1 MRRAKSNKLDI
12 VTLTVINNALVNI
25 CREMG
30 TAMMRTSYSP
40 IFNEALDFS
49 CVIFT
54 PSGEM
59 IGQAEFC
66 PTMIGSAQYAVK
78 WTIEELGL
86 DSFEPGDVVI
96 HNDPYRGQCHM
107 PEHMVLKPVFFRKE
121 LRFFVANIAHVGE
134 IGGMAPG
141 SFAADATE
149 VYQEGLRLP
158 PIKIMSRGEYV
169 KDVWK
174 IILSN
179 HRTPKSSWGDL
190 HAMIGSLNIAA
201 DRLVQLLQDYGADL
215 LAQASNHLLD
225 YSERWMR
232 AEIRAI
238 PDGIYEAA
246 DCMED
251 DGITDQPVW
260 MRLKLIVEG
269 DEIIA
274 DWTGSDPQAK
284 GPINATFV
292 VTAAATYS
300 AVLHVTNK
308 DIPRN
313 SGCFRPV
320 RILTKPG
327 TLVNVQ
333 HPGPS
338 VGGNT
343 ETHPHIQNVVVA
355 ALSQAIPSR
364 TAAAEGATACN
375 FLFGGLHPETGEY
388 YTNYHFEGCGWGG
401 TATHDG
407 NSVMCPVNGNCR
419 NTPVEVFETKYPFLT
434 LEYSMRKDSGG
445 VGKRRGGLG
454 SSRKLRVMAPEITVS
469 ALLDRTR
476 THAWG
481 LFGGAGGAS
490 AKLLV
495 KKKGEKRFT
504 TFSEAFGTTSA
515 TKFTRIV
522 LKEGDEVIIESPGG
536 GGYDPAGERSTQDI
550 EEDIRQGYISLEA
563 ARELYAYKH

>member
-1 MRRAKSNKLDI
+1 MKRAKSNKLDI

-54 PSGEM
+54 PTGEM

-107 PEHMVLKPVFFRKE
+107 PEHMVLKPVFFEKK
-121 LRFFVANIAHVGE
+121 LQFFVANIAHVGE

-158 PIKIMSRGEYV
+158 PIKIMRRGEYV

-190 HAMIGSLNIAA
+190 HAMIGSLNIAS
-201 DRLVQLLQDYGADL
+201 DRLAKLLGRYGADV
-215 LAQASNHLLD
+215 LAEAANQLLD

-232 AEIRAI
+232 AEIREI
-238 PDGIYEAA
+238 PDGTYCAD

-260 MRLKLIVEG
+260 MRLKLTVAG
-269 DEIIA
+269 DEIFA
-274 DWTGSDPQAK
+274 DWTGSDPQAR
-284 GPINATFV
+284 GAINATFV

-300 AVLHVTNK
+300 ALLHVTNK

-327 TLVNVQ
+327 TLVNVR

-355 ALSQAIPSR
+355 ALSQAIPAR

-375 FLFGGLHPETGEY
+375 FLFGGLHPDTGEY

-454 SSRKLRVMAPEITVS
+454 SSRRLRVMAPEITVS
-469 ALLDRTR
+469 ALLDRTK
-476 THAWG
+476 TQAWG
-481 LFGGAGGAS
+481 LFGGSGGAS
-490 AKLLV
+490 ARLLV
-495 KKKGEKRFT
+495 KRKGQESFSS
-504 TFSEAFGTTSA
+504 FSEVFGTVSP
-515 TKFTRIV
+515 TKFTRV
-522 LKEGDEVIIESPGG
+522 LLREGDEVIIDSPGG
-536 GGYDPAGERSTQDI
+536 GGYDPGESRSI
-550 EEDIRQGYISLEA
+550 EEIEDDLRQGYVSPEA
-563 ARELYAYKH
+563 ARKHYGYKR

>member
-1 MRRAKSNKLDI
+1 MKKAKSNKLDI

-54 PSGEM
+54 PDGEM

-107 PEHMVLKPVFFRKE
+107 PEHMVLKPVFFGKK

-158 PIKIMSRGEYV
+158 PIKIMRGGEYV

-201 DRLVQLLQDYGADL
+201 ERLVKLLEDYGADL
-215 LAQASNHLLD
+215 LAEASNQLLN

-232 AEIRAI
+232 AEIREI
-238 PDGIYEAA
+238 PDGTYEAA

-260 MRLKLIVEG
+260 MRLKLIVAD

-274 DWTGSDPQAK
+274 DWTRSDPQAR
-284 GPINATFV
+284 GAINATFV

-308 DIPRN
+308 DIPRLFSSHSN
-313 SGCFRPV
+313 CNQTGNPRECPASRA
-320 RILTKPG
+320 I
-327 TLVNVQ
+327 
-333 HPGPS
+333 
-338 VGGNT
+338 GG
-343 ETHPHIQNVVVA
+343 
-355 ALSQAIPSR
+355 
-364 TAAAEGATACN
+364 
-375 FLFGGLHPETGEY
+375 
-388 YTNYHFEGCGWGG
+388 
-401 TATHDG
+401 
-407 NSVMCPVNGNCR
+407 
-419 NTPVEVFETKYPFLT
+419 
-434 LEYSMRKDSGG
+434 RK
-445 VGKRRGGLG
+445 
-454 SSRKLRVMAPEITVS
+454 
-469 ALLDRTR
+469 
-476 THAWG
+476 H
-481 LFGGAGGAS
+481 
-490 AKLLV
+490 
-495 KKKGEKRFT
+495 
-504 TFSEAFGTTSA
+504 
-515 TKFTRIV
+515 
-522 LKEGDEVIIESPGG
+522 
-536 GGYDPAGERSTQDI
+536 
-550 EEDIRQGYISLEA
+550 
-563 ARELYAYKH
+563 

>member
-1 MRRAKSNKLDI
+1 
-12 VTLTVINNALVNI
+12 
-25 CREMG
+25 
-30 TAMMRTSYSP
+30 MMRTSYSP

-54 PSGEM
+54 PKGEM

-86 DSFEPGDVVI
+86 DSFAPGDVVI

-107 PEHMVLKPVFFRKE
+107 PEHMVLKPVFFEKK
-121 LRFFVANIAHVGE
+121 LAFFVANIAHVGE

-190 HAMIGSLNIAA
+190 HAMIGSLGIGE
-201 DRLVQLLQDYGADL
+201 DRLTKLLERYGAKYL
-215 LAQASNHLLD
+215 EAASKQLLD

-232 AEIRAI
+232 AEIREI
-238 PDGIYEAA
+238 PDGVYEAA

-251 DGITDQPVW
+251 DGITDKPVW
-260 MRLKLIVEG
+260 MRLRLTVAD

-274 DWTGSDPQAK
+274 DWTATDPQAR

-292 VTAAATYS
+292 VTAAATFS
-300 AVLHVTNK
+300 AILHVTNR

-327 TLVNVQ
+327 TLVNVR

-355 ALSQAIPSR
+355 ALSQAIPTR

-375 FLFGGLHPETGEY
+375 FLFGGIHPETGEY

-401 TATHDG
+401 SATHDG

-434 LEYSMRKDSGG
+434 MEYAMRTDSGG
-445 VGKRRGGLG
+445 VGKSRGGLG
-454 SSRKLRVMAPEITVS
+454 SARRLRVTAPEITVS
-469 ALLDRTR
+469 ALLDRTK

-481 LFGGAGGAS
+481 LFGAQGGAS
-490 AKLLV
+490 ARLLV
-495 KKKGEKRFT
+495 KKKGENEFT
-504 TFSEAFGTTSA
+504 TFDKAFGTASA
-515 TKFTRIV
+515 TKFTRVV
-522 LKEGDEVIIESPGG
+522 LHEGDEVLIESPGG
-536 GGYDPAGERSTQDI
+536 GGYDPAEQRSLEDI
-550 EEDIRQGYISLEA
+550 ESDIKQGYISLEA
-563 ARELYAYKH
+563 ARKLYAYKS

>member
-1 MRRAKSNKLDI
+1 MKRAKSKKLDV

-54 PSGEM
+54 PRGEM

-107 PEHMVLKPVFFRKE
+107 PEHMVLKPVFFGKE

-158 PIKIMSRGEYV
+158 PIKIMRRGEYV

-190 HAMIGSLNIAA
+190 HAMIGSLSIAE
-201 DRLVQLLQDYGADL
+201 DRLLKLLERYDADL
-215 LAQASNHLLD
+215 LAEASDALLD

-232 AEIRAI
+232 AEIREI
-238 PDGIYEAA
+238 PDGTYEAA

-251 DGITDQPVW
+251 DGITNQPVW
-260 MRLKLIVEG
+260 MRLKLTVAG

-274 DWTGSDPQAK
+274 DWTASDPQAR
-284 GPINATFV
+284 GAINATFV

-300 AVLHVTNK
+300 AVLHVTNR

-355 ALSQAIPSR
+355 ALSQAIPAR

-434 LEYSMRKDSGG
+434 LEYAMRKDSGG

-454 SSRKLRVMAPEITVS
+454 SSRRLRVMAPEITVS

-476 THAWG
+476 TQAWG
-481 LFGGAGGAS
+481 LFGGTGGAS

-495 KKKGEKRFT
+495 KKKGQDAFT
-504 TFSEAFGTTSA
+504 TFSEAFGTVSA

-536 GGYDPAGERSTQDI
+536 GGYDPAAERSSEEI
-550 EEDIRQGYISLEA
+550 EDDIRQGYISLKA
-563 ARELYAYKH
+563 AREQYAYKR

>member
-1 MRRAKSNKLDI
+1 MKRAKSKKLDV

-54 PSGEM
+54 PRGEM

-107 PEHMVLKPVFFRKE
+107 PEHMVLKPVFFGKE

-158 PIKIMSRGEYV
+158 PIKIMRRGEYV

-190 HAMIGSLNIAA
+190 HAMIGSLSIAE
-201 DRLVQLLQDYGADL
+201 DRLLKLLERYDADL
-215 LAQASNHLLD
+215 LAEASNQLLD

-232 AEIRAI
+232 AEIREI

-260 MRLKLIVEG
+260 MRLKLIVAG

-274 DWTGSDPQAK
+274 DWTASDPQAR
-284 GPINATFV
+284 GAINATFV

-300 AVLHVTNK
+300 AVLHVTNR

-327 TLVNVQ
+327 TLVNVR

-355 ALSQAIPSR
+355 ALSQAIPAR

-434 LEYSMRKDSGG
+434 LEYAMRKDSGG

-454 SSRKLRVMAPEITVS
+454 SSRRLRVMAPEITVS

-476 THAWG
+476 TQAWG
-481 LFGGAGGAS
+481 LFGGTGGAS

-495 KKKGEKRFT
+495 KKKGRSAFT
-504 TFSEAFGTTSA
+504 TFSEAFGTVS
-515 TKFTRIV
+515 RYEIHSHRV
-522 LKEGDEVIIESPGG
+522 EGGRRGHHRVPRWGRL
-536 GGYDPAGERSTQDI
+536 RSGCRTFN
-550 EEDIRQGYISLEA
+550 RRNRG
-563 ARELYAYKH
+563 

>member
-1 MRRAKSNKLDI
+1 MKRAKSNKLDI

-66 PTMIGSAQYAVK
+66 PTMIGSAQYAEK

-107 PEHMVLKPVFFRKE
+107 PEHMVLKPVFFGRK

-158 PIKIMSRGEYV
+158 PIKIMRRGEYV

-201 DRLVQLLQDYGADL
+201 ERLVKLLEDYGADL
-215 LAQASNHLLD
+215 LAEASNQLLD

-232 AEIRAI
+232 AEIREI

-251 DGITDQPVW
+251 DGITNQPVW
-260 MRLKLIVEG
+260 MRLKLIVAD

-274 DWTGSDPQAK
+274 DWTGSDPQAR
-284 GPINATFV
+284 GAINATFV

-327 TLVNVQ
+327 TLVNVR

-355 ALSQAIPSR
+355 ALSQAIPAR

-454 SSRKLRVMAPEITVS
+454 SSRRLRVMAPEITVS

-476 THAWG
+476 THDRG
-481 LFGGAGGAS
+481 LLGGAGGAS

-495 KKKGEKRFT
+495 KKKGQSGFT
-504 TFSEAFGTTSA
+504 TFSEAFGTISA

-522 LKEGDEVIIESPGG
+522 LKEGDEVIIQSPGG
-536 GGYDPAGERSTQDI
+536 GGYDPAGERSTEDV
-550 EEDIRQGYISLEA
+550 EDDIRQGYISLEA
-563 ARELYAYKH
+563 AREHYAYKR

>member
-1 MRRAKSNKLDI
+1 MKRAKSKKLDV

-54 PSGEM
+54 PRGEM

-107 PEHMVLKPVFFRKE
+107 PEHMVLKPVFFGKK

-158 PIKIMSRGEYV
+158 PIKIMKRGEYV

-190 HAMIGSLNIAA
+190 HAMIGSLSIAE
-201 DRLVQLLQDYGADL
+201 DRLLKLLERYDADL
-215 LAQASNHLLD
+215 LAEASDALLD

-232 AEIRAI
+232 AEIREI
-238 PDGIYEAA
+238 PDGTYEAA

-251 DGITDQPVW
+251 DGITNQPVW
-260 MRLKLIVEG
+260 MRLKLTVAG

-274 DWTGSDPQAK
+274 DWTASDPQAR
-284 GPINATFV
+284 GAINATFV

-300 AVLHVTNK
+300 AVLHVTNR

-355 ALSQAIPSR
+355 ALSQAIPAR

-434 LEYSMRKDSGG
+434 LEYAMRKDSGG

-454 SSRKLRVMAPEITVS
+454 SSRRLRVMAPEITVS

-476 THAWG
+476 TQAWG
-481 LFGGAGGAS
+481 LFGGTGGAS

-495 KKKGEKRFT
+495 KKKGQAAFT
-504 TFSEAFGTTSA
+504 TFSEAFGTVSA

-536 GGYDPAGERSTQDI
+536 GGYDPAAERSTEEI
-550 EEDIRQGYISLEA
+550 EDDIRQGYISVEA
-563 ARELYAYKH
+563 ARKQYAYKR

>member
-1 MRRAKSNKLDI
+1 MKRAKSKKLDV

-54 PSGEM
+54 PRGEM

-107 PEHMVLKPVFFRKE
+107 PEHMVLKPVFFGKE

-158 PIKIMSRGEYV
+158 PIKIMRRGEYV

-190 HAMIGSLNIAA
+190 HAMIGSLSIAE
-201 DRLVQLLQDYGADL
+201 DRLLKLLERYDADL
-215 LAQASNHLLD
+215 LAEASDALLD

-232 AEIRAI
+232 AEIREI
-238 PDGIYEAA
+238 PDGTYEAA

-251 DGITDQPVW
+251 DGITNQPVW
-260 MRLKLIVEG
+260 MRLKLMVAG

-274 DWTGSDPQAK
+274 DWTASDPQAR

-300 AVLHVTNK
+300 AVLHVTNR

-355 ALSQAIPSR
+355 ALSQAIPAR

-434 LEYSMRKDSGG
+434 LEYAMRKDSGG

-454 SSRKLRVMAPEITVS
+454 SSRRLRVMAPEITVS

-476 THAWG
+476 TQAWG
-481 LFGGAGGAS
+481 LFGGTGGAS

-495 KKKGEKRFT
+495 KKKGQDAFT
-504 TFSEAFGTTSA
+504 TFSESFGTVSA

-536 GGYDPAGERSTQDI
+536 GGYDPAAERSTEEI
-550 EEDIRQGYISLEA
+550 EDDIRQGYISLKA
-563 ARELYAYKH
+563 AREQYAYKR

>member
-1 MRRAKSNKLDI
+1 MKRAKPKTLDV

-54 PSGEM
+54 PRGEM

-107 PEHMVLKPVFFRKE
+107 PEHMVLKPVFFGKE

-158 PIKIMSRGEYV
+158 PIKIMRRGEYV

-190 HAMIGSLNIAA
+190 HAMIGSLSIAE
-201 DRLVQLLQDYGADL
+201 DRLLKLLERYDADL
-215 LAQASNHLLD
+215 LAEAADRLLD

-232 AEIRAI
+232 AEIREI

-251 DGITDQPVW
+251 DGITNQPVW
-260 MRLKLIVEG
+260 MRLKLIVAG

-274 DWTGSDPQAK
+274 DWTASDPQAR
-284 GPINATFV
+284 GAINATFV

-300 AVLHVTNK
+300 AVLHVTNR

-320 RILTKPG
+320 RILTRPG

-355 ALSQAIPSR
+355 ALSQAIPAR

-454 SSRKLRVMAPEITVS
+454 SSRRLRVMAPEITVS

-476 THAWG
+476 TQAWG
-481 LFGGAGGAS
+481 LFGGTGGAS

-495 KKKGEKRFT
+495 KKKGQDAFT
-504 TFSEAFGTTSA
+504 TFSEAFGTVSA

-522 LKEGDEVIIESPGG
+522 LKQGDEVIIESPGG
-536 GGYDPAGERSTQDI
+536 GGYDPAAERSI
-550 EEDIRQGYISLEA
+550 EEIEDDIRQGYISAEA
-563 ARELYAYKH
+563 AREQYAYKR

>member
-1 MRRAKSNKLDI
+1 MKRAKTRPLDL

-54 PSGEM
+54 PEGEM

-78 WTIEELGL
+78 WTIEEMGLG
-86 DSFEPGDVVI
+86 SFERGDVVI

-107 PEHMVLKPVFFRKE
+107 PEHMVLKPVFFGNR

-158 PIKIMSRGEYV
+158 PIKIMRRGEYV
-169 KDVWK
+169 KDIWK

-190 HAMIGSLNIAA
+190 HAMIGSLSIAEN
-201 DRLVQLLQDYGADL
+201 RLLSLIERYGADV
-215 LAQASNHLLD
+215 LAQAGRQLLD

-232 AEIRAI
+232 GEIREI
-238 PDGIYEAA
+238 PNGVYRAS

-251 DGITDQPVW
+251 DGIGNKPVW
-260 MRLKLIVEG
+260 MRLNLIVAD

-274 DWTGSDPQAK
+274 DWSESDPQAR

-300 AVLHVTNK
+300 AVLHATNRN
-308 DIPRN
+308 IPRN

-320 RILTKPG
+320 RIVTRPG
-327 TLVNVQ
+327 TVVNVQ

-355 ALSQAIPSR
+355 ALSQAIPQR

-375 FLFGGLHPETGEY
+375 FLFGGMHPETHEY
-388 YTNYHFEGCGWGG
+388 YTNYHFEGCGWG
-401 TATHDG
+401 ATSAHDG

-445 VGKRRGGLG
+445 AGKFRGGLG
-454 SSRKLRVMAPEITVS
+454 SKRRLRVMAPEITVS

-481 LFGGAGGAS
+481 LFGGSEGAS
-490 AKLLV
+490 ARLLV
-495 KKKGEKRFT
+495 KKKGVDDFT
-504 TFSEAFGTTSA
+504 TFDKAFGTTSP
-515 TKFTRIV
+515 TKFTRII
-522 LKEGDEVIIESPGG
+522 LREGDEVIIESPGG
-536 GGYDPAGERSTQDI
+536 GGSLPAKDRTA
-550 EEDIRQGYISLEA
+550 EEIADDIRQGYISEEA
-563 ARELYAYKH
+563 ARKDYGYKG